1 MLIGM
6 APDDPPAPVAR
17 VEAVARKA
25 EHGPGKPLVDAIE
38 LVEERGV
45 VGDAHFG
52 ATVQHR
58 SRARTHPTLRNLRQ
72 VHLLQGEL
80 LDELAARGFDVGPG
94 SLGENVT
101 TRGVDLLGLPRG
113 TVLRIGDEVLLE
125 VTGLRN
131 PCRQLNAL
139 RPGLMQ
145 AVLDR
150 DADGALVRRS
160 GVMAVV
166 TVGGSVR
173 AGDPIAVQ
181 RPAGPPVALAPV

>member
-1 MLIGM
+1 MTPQQSIDLAG
-6 APDDPPAPVAR
+6 R

-25 EHGPGKPLVDAIE
+25 EHGPDKPLVAAIE

-52 ATVQHR
+52 ETVQHR

-72 VHLLQGEL
+72 VHLLHGEL
-80 LDELAARGFDVGPG
+80 VDELVGRGFDVGPG
-94 SLGENVT
+94 TLGENVT

-113 TVLRIGDEVLLE
+113 TVLRLGDAVVLEL
-125 VTGLRN
+125 TGLRN

-150 DADGALVRRS
+150 DAAGELVRLS

-166 TVGGSVR
+166 RVGGTVR
-173 AGDPIAVQ
+173 SGDAVAVAL
-181 RPAGPPVALAPV
+181 PDGPPVALQPV

>member
-1 MLIGM
+1 MV
-6 APDDPPAPVAR
+6 PEDPPAPAAR

-25 EHGPGKPLVDAIE
+25 EHGPDKPLVEVIE

-58 SRARTHPTLRNLRQ
+58 SRARTHPTIRNLRQ

-80 LDELAARGFDVGPG
+80 LDELTARGFDVAPG
-94 SLGENVT
+94 TLGENVT
-101 TRGVDLLGLPRG
+101 TRGVDLLALPRG
-113 TVLRIGDEVLLE
+113 TVLRLGGAVLE

-139 RPGLMQ
+139 RSGLMQ

-150 DADGALVRRS
+150 DVDGGLVRRS

-166 TVGGSVR
+166 LGGGTVR
-173 AGDPIAVQ
+173 PGDAIAVE
-181 RPAGPPVALAPV
+181 RPSGPFEALEPV